1 MWLYENA
8 LRDECGYKGYIP
20 VSNLDYNEPSLNSPM
35 AQFLICQFIAS
46 TTTGPDTLPT
56 PLTPPYLM
64 AMHRACLETVSNL
77 HTMDT
82 LLAWLVVYPQT
93 RVVGV

>member
-8 LRDECGYKGYIP
+8 LRDECGYKGYHP
-20 VSNLDYNEPSLNSPM
+20 VSDLNYNKPCLNPAM
-35 AQFLICQFIAS
+35 AQFLIYQSIAS

-64 AMHRACLETVSNL
+64 AMHRVCLEMVPNL

-82 LLAWLVVYPQT
+82 LLEWLVVYPQT
-93 RVVGV
+93 RVVDV